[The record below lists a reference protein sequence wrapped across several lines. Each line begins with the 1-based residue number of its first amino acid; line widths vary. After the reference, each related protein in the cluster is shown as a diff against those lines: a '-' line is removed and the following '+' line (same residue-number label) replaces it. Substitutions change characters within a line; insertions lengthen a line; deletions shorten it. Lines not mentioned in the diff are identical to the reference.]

1 LGSVGRRILRL
12 LGEMAVVALLVVV
25 LTSLLIRLA
34 PGDPARTILGQ
45 KATPEQ
51 IDALR
56 QQLGLDAPMPSQVG
70 SMLWGVLRGD
80 LGSSL
85 VDRGRSVISIV
96 MDAVPITLTLIALTV
111 VISALVGI
119 ALGLWGALTRYRAV
133 DEGVSALA
141 IGMLALPPFVLSL
154 VLLLVVAVRWGVAP
168 AGGWGDGWP
177 QNLAYIWLPAVAL
190 SGLLMPQV
198 LRTVRQSAGEIRG
211 HEFVESARARGLSA
225 SSVTLRHVLPNAS
238 LPVITVLG
246 LNAAALIGG
255 AVVVEVVFG
264 IPGLGQVLDQ
274 AVSARD
280 YPVIQGV
287 ALITALIVVLINGL
301 TDLAYVVIDPRVR
314 VAA

>member
-1 LGSVGRRILRL
+1 
-12 LGEMAVVALLVVV
+12 
-25 LTSLLIRLA
+25 
-34 PGDPARTILGQ
+34 
-45 KATPEQ
+45 
-51 IDALR
+51 
-56 QQLGLDAPMPSQVG
+56 
-70 SMLWGVLRGD
+70 MLWGVLRGD

>member
-1 LGSVGRRILRL
+1 MRSVGRRILRL
-12 LGEMAVVALLVVV
+12 LGEMLVVALLVVV

-51 IDALR
+51 IEALR
-56 QQLGLDAPMPSQVG
+56 QQLNLDEPLWSQIG
-70 SMLWGVLRGD
+70 SLLLGVLRGD
-80 LGSSL
+80 LGTSL
-85 VDRGRSVISIV
+85 VDRGRSVLSIV
-96 MDAVPITLTLIALTV
+96 MDALPVTLALIALTL

-119 ALGLWGALTRYRAV
+119 ALGLWGALTRRRSV
-133 DEGVSALA
+133 DEGVSAFA
-141 IGMLALPPFVLSL
+141 IGLLALPPFVLSL
-154 VLLLVVAVRWGVAP
+154 VLLLLVAVRWNAAP

-177 QNLAYIWLPAVAL
+177 QNLAYAWLPALAL

-198 LRTVRQSAGEIRG
+198 LRTVRQNAGEIRG
-211 HEFVESARARGLSA
+211 QEFVESARARGLSGA
-225 SSVTLRHVLPNAS
+225 RVTFRHVLPNAS

-255 AVVVEVVFG
+255 AVVVESVFG

-287 ALITALIVVLINGL
+287 ALVTALIVVLINAA
-301 TDLAYVVIDPRVR
+301 TDLAYAVIDPRVR
-314 VAA
+314 VPA

>member
-1 LGSVGRRILRL
+1 
-12 LGEMAVVALLVVV
+12 
-25 LTSLLIRLA
+25 
-34 PGDPARTILGQ
+34 
-45 KATPEQ
+45 
-51 IDALR
+51 
-56 QQLGLDAPMPSQVG
+56 
-70 SMLWGVLRGD
+70 
-80 LGSSL
+80 
-85 VDRGRSVISIV
+85 
-96 MDAVPITLTLIALTV
+96 
-111 VISALVGI
+111 
-119 ALGLWGALTRYRAV
+119 
-133 DEGVSALA
+133 
-141 IGMLALPPFVLSL
+141 
-154 VLLLVVAVRWGVAP
+154 
-168 AGGWGDGWP
+168 
-177 QNLAYIWLPAVAL
+177 
-190 SGLLMPQV
+190 MPQV